1 VTTRLGGEPG
11 AAGAAAFR
19 NAAQEWALARADL
32 RLEGRRNIYWTA
44 DGWADSVIPKDE
56 DPGLL
61 DRRDTLA
68 AALDARLLPAALAGP
83 GGAEEAMGAAGLCRA
98 YAAPDILA
106 DCARDAIALA
116 AALKAPRT
124 VVLTSMEAGE
134 DRPRL
139 VHWLDQAG
147 VCCRPLEEGPVREV
161 LRWQFAPALLRSG
174 LAVPIGRGAAAPCG
188 PAPGRAARGRGGA
201 RRQPGLGRRVGDGSA
216 GVLGRRERDLVG
228 GTMNGLQANRPIGPR
243 GRHGGGCGCGRC
255 ATAVPRMIE
264 RLALESLS
272 AALAHAQQG
281 RFEADLGMEAATP
294 AGPLTLPGEFS
305 GWRPP
310 TPVMEVLFGS
320 PPAEF
325 THRPKEKDPRDR
337 RFLYRLYRRGGEK
350 ALYIGMAYN
359 TRVQDRVWS
368 HLKGLVTQSQRM
380 AKTPTVMNL
389 RNMSLQA
396 IKDSKSEIG
405 SSGRWCRRWTSRIS
419 WSRSARSACSRGP
432 GTIRS

>member
-1 VTTRLGGEPG
+1 
-11 AAGAAAFR
+11 
-19 NAAQEWALARADL
+19 
-32 RLEGRRNIYWTA
+32 
-44 DGWADSVIPKDE
+44 
-56 DPGLL
+56 
-61 DRRDTLA
+61 
-68 AALDARLLPAALAGP
+68 
-83 GGAEEAMGAAGLCRA
+83 
-98 YAAPDILA
+98 
-106 DCARDAIALA
+106 
-116 AALKAPRT
+116 
-124 VVLTSMEAGE
+124 
-134 DRPRL
+134 
-139 VHWLDQAG
+139 
-147 VCCRPLEEGPVREV
+147 
-161 LRWQFAPALLRSG
+161 
-174 LAVPIGRGAAAPCG
+174 
-188 PAPGRAARGRGGA
+188 
-201 RRQPGLGRRVGDGSA
+201 
-216 GVLGRRERDLVG
+216 
-228 GTMNGLQANRPIGPR
+228 MNGLQANRPIGPR

-255 ATAVPRMIE
+255 ATAAPRMIE

-281 RFEADLGMEAATP
+281 HFEADLGMEAATP

-310 TPVMEVLFGS
+310 TPVMEVLFRS

-368 HLKGLVTQSQRM
+368 HLKGLVTQSQCM

-405 SSGRWCRRWTSRIS
+405 KFRTMVSKMDIKDLMVQVGEIRVQPRTWHDPKLMHAYEMALQVKERPHSFVRSSRTFERDE
-419 WSRSARSACSRGP
+419 P
-432 GTIRS
+432 